1 MGFFT
6 RLQVISWLVPVDL
19 AMHLKIVA
27 NEPGKLVL
35 PLFTLAEISFKTTL
49 MNVCEY
55 ILYTAVCPPFTESF
69 PDPFRILNKGS
80 ISYLTE
86 TENVNVAHSW
96 LSSLISEY
104 IKDKIIFTA
113 GPGGPLGPVG
123 PSFPVKPYSKT
134 KAWLEINLRL

>member
-1 MGFFT
+1 
-6 RLQVISWLVPVDL
+6 
-19 AMHLKIVA
+19 MHVKIMA
-27 NEPGKLVL
+27 NEPGQLVL

-55 ILYTAVCPPFTESF
+55 MLYTAVCPPFTECF
-69 PDPFRILNKGS
+69 PAPFRILNKGS
-80 ISYLTE
+80 ISYLTG

-123 PSFPVKPYSKT
+123 PSLPVKPYSKT
-134 KAWLEINLRL
+134 KA